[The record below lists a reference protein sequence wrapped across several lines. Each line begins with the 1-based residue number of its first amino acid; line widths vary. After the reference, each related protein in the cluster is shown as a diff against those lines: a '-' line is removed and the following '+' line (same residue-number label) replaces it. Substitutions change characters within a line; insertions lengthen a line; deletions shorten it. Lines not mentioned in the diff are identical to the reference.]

1 MLLQQWILVT
11 NMKLNDDDLKKIRES
26 VNSAEKTTSGE
37 IATAIIK
44 ESSDYAFYELGFS
57 LIVGA
62 LYFIC
67 IMLFSGSVE
76 SWFKSLFWEYQS
88 TYFSIFTGFSIFA
101 VIGITYVLSNIP
113 AVDRLIIPKKIQN
126 KKVQNRAVRHF
137 IESET
142 CYTQDRTGIL
152 IFISIMER
160 KVILLAD
167 KGINE
172 KIPQDKW
179 DKIVSDLVIGIKDNN
194 IVGSITDSVKTCGDI
209 LTKEFPIKQGDINE
223 LSDDIQVLKE

>member
-1 MLLQQWILVT
+1 
-11 NMKLNDDDLKKIRES
+11 MKLSDDDLKKISES

-44 ESSDYAFYELGFS
+44 ESSDYAFYELAFS
-57 LIVGA
+57 LIIGG
-62 LYFIC
+62 LYFIGL
-67 IMLFSGSVE
+67 MLFSGSAQ
-76 SWFKSLFWEYQS
+76 SWLKSLFWDYNPI
-88 TYFSIFTGFSIFA
+88 YFSIFTGFSIFT

-113 AVDRLIIPKKIQN
+113 AIDRLIIPKKVMQ
-126 KKVQNRAVRHF
+126 KKVHNRAVRHF
-137 IESET
+137 IESGT

-152 IFISIMER
+152 IFISQMER

-167 KGINE
+167 RGINE

-179 DKIVSDLVIGIKDNN
+179 DKIVSDLVDGIKDNN
-194 IVGSITDSVKTCGDI
+194 IVNSITTSVKTCGEI
-209 LTKEFPIKQGDINE
+209 LTTQFPIKEGDINE